1 MRSHRRV
8 PTASALAWLALPA
21 AALAWSSQVWIG
33 SWLWHPRRGAADLV
47 VHSLPGAAEEPASGA
62 ANSSSYASRPNWRKR
77 YRRVLPFD
85 EARRCVQAIGFGN
98 REEWD
103 EWVAEGKKSPFLGP
117 YVPSDPEAMYAEE
130 WQGWDDFLGCIL
142 PFSKA
147 RLVSRM
153 LGLQSQEAWY
163 TFVEDDPVRLR
174 SLRLPALPSIY
185 YSSEWQGYEDWLALP
200 NETLFPFLAAAWTPP
215 ELSPSDEFRNQEL
228 LQQSLFEEYYH
239 LGTGLAQVTPKLRE
253 MARAALTTW
262 PAIAFGIANGLYH
275 FCFYREDWDPDAGL
289 PPSAMLNIEDM
300 VLAEQLLQVSV
311 AFSRC
316 LDSAQ
321 DPQSFL
327 VGMCQQKLA
336 LLFLVQNELGASLAE
351 GRELKESARV
361 LRAAQEAFRLMK
373 ESPYHAMLGAIGWRL
388 PSHVALNDELYPRTF
403 GAVWP
408 SSSFPYAEFLESN
421 FEVFLQELQ
430 SILAE
435 EGLFEQLR
443 RAASNAEGLAVWPP
457 DTRGHIQLLD
467 GRDESLLL
475 PTCAFAQRSCALLA
489 SRPELADC
497 PRAAAFLARLEPG
510 AWLKPHLG
518 NSRRLA
524 AHLGLVTPPGAV
536 LNVGSA
542 RSLPWGA
549 GRTVIWDDTH
559 VHDARHAGKGTRY
572 ILQSFFCHPCEQKDL
587 YRGHPSPEVQS
598 LASDASCEFANPVR
612 AEVSRALRQ
621 EMDERERAYRAMPRM
636 TVNGIIL
643 LVLASGL
650 ALAQARLLRMQS
662 TGCLDRT
669 SKHFTTQPRLQ
680 TQTEPKGLVLAALGA
695 GPKYCS
701 ASQQKF
707 PAGEM
712 ADADVEE
719 LTQRPED
726 FDLPTVE
733 DAIRFMVTRF
743 LETTHRRKLHEIL
756 ACKWDRYQSAQAAVK
771 LLGQHGVELS
781 PEDEAHLSGLGDSEL
796 IDALV
801 QKIPEQSSEQFQ
813 AFFLE
818 LQLVVS
824 AALRI
829 RKGLEEA
836 KPDEVS
842 QALDDVELSNVGP
855 HVMKM
860 AVVQA
865 GSDVM
870 TLGLQHKAWI
880 QESQLKLSVLVRGQ
894 EEAMAA
900 KKKLAAANAVL
911 HNNTV
916 SQNEKAKKVVATFL
930 HGSVTALLKSVLAS
944 WLCIMRREKSE
955 TAVHREYRDR
965 IERMQKQL
973 AKCKQD
979 QLAMVRSMF
988 MRKSAAGILQLKRE
1002 LFATWRE
1009 EVEESKID
1017 NDVWLEVKKVERQLA
1032 ALKATQAG
1040 RMKQVIESVTAVS
1053 YTGLITACIRA
1064 WQGEVGTKRKEQELQ
1079 RWLVTTRKKLA
1090 QLQEANRSL
1099 TRTTCARLAEQFDV
1113 GLLSIAMRSWV
1124 QTLQEAKQ
1132 SSGMAESLSSVQGKL
1147 STFGAKNAVSALK
1160 TMEQASDYLDEILTL
1175 RCFHAWRLDQK
1186 MSMISSQ
1193 HGAVIEGKRTQ
1204 LQNVQYMFRT
1214 FALKLEAEA
1223 QEMKKHSWKRERRI
1237 HSKGENTVSLPD
1249 IHARPGA
1256 QQGPDEKGAIGAG
1269 AGLSGGDCSRSLGP
1283 PCVSLRLSEALA
1295 ASNSEGSGPEYEC
1308 SVASGRL
1315 GDVSRLPV
1323 KSPARV
1329 QPPMTRRFEWQHVR
1343 YRFARSPAHQHPVSG
1358 SQRAP
1363 VAPLPEACCCNLASW
1378 ALCIMQP
1385 AKKAR
1390 LCSSTVKAPKLVKV
1404 ATCNLNQWAMD
1415 FKGNLERVKESIKEA
1430 KAQGCSFRTGPELEI
1445 TGYGCEDHFLE
1456 NDTFLHAWSSM
1467 ADLLKTDLT
1476 DGILCDIGMPVM
1488 HRNVPYNC
1496 RVWVVNR
1503 SILGIRP
1510 KIFLANDGNYR
1521 EMRWFTPWHIDP
1533 GNPGFGELEEY
1544 FLPREIAE
1552 ITGNAKVPFG
1562 IFAVSTKDT
1571 CLATETC
1578 EELFTPDAP
1587 HIKLA
1592 LDGVEIIANGSGSH
1606 HQLRKLDKR
1615 IDLVRGA
1622 TSKSG
1627 GVYLYA
1633 NVKGCD
1639 GGRLYFDGCC
1649 MVWSNG
1655 KLLAQGTQFGM
1666 LDEIEVVVATVNLND
1681 VRSMR
1686 SNFIAR
1692 SYQAS
1697 STPTVHRVEVD
1708 FSLCHPDPL
1717 SISESQPIEPKI
1729 VNPMEEIAY
1738 GPSAWLWDYLRR
1750 SGQRGYFL
1758 PLSGGADS
1766 SSTAALVGIM
1776 CQRVFRELTEG
1787 TERSKA
1793 LVLADIR
1800 KVTRR
1805 PFYTPPSWQDFCGK
1819 IFVTCYMAS
1828 EHSGSET
1835 RSRAENLAKQI
1846 GANHTSIAIRPITD
1860 GIVKVFQ
1867 QCQFESDKIDKSKVK
1882 ADATWNQSGTE
1893 DIALQNIQARSRMVM
1908 AYFMAQLM
1916 PWATDKAM
1924 KGEVGPGWGSLLVL
1938 GSANVDEA
1946 LRGYYTKYDCS
1957 AADINPIG
1965 GINKRDLKAFLKWAA
1980 KEKGIGELEKVAN
1993 AVPTAELRPDKAHD
2007 PRSIWAMAAMNLR
2020 SGGPATWALVV
2031 ILGLGGAWLQPAKG
2045 PWVRHGRVGLRA
2057 TGGAEAVDTDDLLV
2071 ALGRNLWA
2079 AADELLEVS
2088 ATLAALGLVPRSD
2101 DGNSRKF
2108 SPLGLGSAAL
2118 ALRNAADNILDD
2130 DWENAMGEL
2139 EVASVSCEGYL
2150 PSAFM
2155 QGVVDLFSYEEP
2167 IPECEWSSARQ
2178 SFRGLSRNL
2187 FSIADRL
2194 GQSSNPLAE
2203 SLRYAGE
2210 KLRSAGKLFVEGGF
2224 QMPKD
2229 PRFSRGERGE
2239 WSSQSQQSYYGNF
2252 YSSTGPSPEA
2262 QLAEEAPPGTP
2273 AAKLVESIRLEIE
2286 DADAGGPQ
2294 ERRALLRKLVRRL
2307 HPDQNPG
2314 KEIEGGKKVEEQS
2327 DEKDMGMSYDE
2338 LGDLGHLRKVEKCGP
2353 LSTFLKLRQLWSHK
2367 TADWTGPQDNDRAIT
2382 PSIRVK
2388 EQPKSFDEKVAQK
2401 VKDFYFY
2408 NAINRHKMTTLTPSY
2423 HAENYSPDDNRFD
2436 LRPFLFPATFEAQF
2450 EAIDEAPQCQPEVG
2464 VACVCRSGQ
2473 WKNNKKE
2480 KAEGE
2485 EREGAS
2491 VLVLCSKGTCGF
2503 RSIQQ
2508 LVNDIITELLDSR
2521 PQPLTAPELR
2531 KNLKPRLVALILDSI
2546 AAEGLNLQLAN
2557 ESPQKAERGGR
2568 QRQGKAVAR
2577 FGSIP
2582 EQVTDS
2588 LARLVVR
2595 RQCSVCGIPHYLAV
2609 VDSEDGDSDAW
2620 ARAAFAPYRRRASA
2634 VVYAWTLAGGDDGPG
2649 VELVSEC
2656 ALANKDYAASAWG
2669 GFETYM
2675 SSLDQGLLALAAL
2688 VIGNHVGSLAYHA
2701 HDVDIVCMLLPA
2713 SHVSLEPPNPVAM
2726 LRYRTLLCFF
2736 LAVVLLCIFAN
2747 AAVLYRGGVWR
2758 AYFLPTEDVWDSI
2771 HEHGKGLAGGI
2782 WGYNQSKLENYT
2794 MMRYLYEKPY
2804 ESIWDVSCN
2813 VGFMLASLLKRH
2825 PGAKHYGTDISNV
2838 MVAATR
2844 ENCPSCMAT
2853 QFDLGNLVNPAISP
2867 QEVVYAAWHQEDA
2880 PRFFDVIL
2888 VSDVLLFIRWGGIPP
2903 ILLRCSCCCSMFR
2916 KWALPSQRAFINNI
2930 ASLAR
2935 DEVVF
2940 SYNQGNIIVST
2951 MMQELGIEFD
2961 KKHSIY
2967 KVPGAPVKSRDK
2979 PARSSRPLQ
2988 LGLADWL
2995 DFTKI
3000 SLYPADVVSDPL
3012 ELFFVVAWGIS
3023 SCLGWYA
3030 QLFAVA
3036 AGVDPLALP
3045 DSVAFRLQQL
3055 EKYFP
3060 WFFDN
3065 GQEFA
3070 SKILPQR
3077 LSQESMPFLP
3087 KEEVEMDDLSEKTP
3101 NYKPE
3106 GVLAAMVFSVL
3117 LLNFFM
3123 LGKPLLFLGH
3133 VVLMA
3138 AAFQAFLLLG
3148 TFSKSRAIAVQDR
3161 RSYELRITEP
3171 NVAWAFGIQFASAAP
3186 LHACNVQHSGSL
3198 LLYRWVS
3205 LHVREP
3211 LPGAQ
3216 VPCSPVIEVLLDRD
3230 LVPSEVTLALL
3241 FVMTFSGAAK
3251 MFAGLTSGNAD
3262 DVAKFHSHLG
3272 KTLYGF
3278 AGVSQ
3283 VLGYFMPELLSL
3295 LLTVILIASTS
3306 ATIAFLNGRSPEV
3319 VKRMKRFDNGS
3330 NESSWE
3336 PAREASL
3343 KVAKPTY
3350 RPAISSAATTR
3361 IESLRTITRR
3371 NSSITS
3377 IGAGMPRFEGPS
3389 GHEQE
3394 DNPYIQQDEKP
3405 PLMSM
3410 FAVAV
3415 FIIGTGGALLPNM
3428 QSYPHRLSIVR
3439 ACWKHLL
3446 SSCSLSFM

>member
-1 MRSHRRV
+1 MLAAVDPKFPMCFVQETHAEPSG
-8 PTASALAWLALPA
+8 PQGTADREQGSSLLGG
-21 AALAWSSQVWIG
+21 SQVWIG
-33 SWLWHPRRGAADLV
+33 SWLWRPRRGAADLV

-62 ANSSSYASRPNWRKR
+62 GNSSSYASRPNWRKR

-275 FCFYREDWDPDAGL
+275 FCFYREDGLGSSVASKYTSALVKDWDPDAGL

-321 DPQSFL
+321 DPQSFPEEFCFL

-361 LRAAQEAFRLMK
+361 LRAAQETFRLMK

-388 PSHVALNDELYPRTF
+388 PSDVALNDELYPRTF

-421 FEVFLQELQ
+421 FEVFLEELQ
-430 SILAE
+430 SIMAE

-443 RAASNAEGLAVWPP
+443 RAARNAEGLAVWPP

-536 LNVGSA
+536 LNVG
-542 RSLPWGA
+542 
-549 GRTVIWDDTH
+549 
-559 VHDARHAGKGTRY
+559 
-572 ILQSFFCHPCEQKDL
+572 
-587 YRGHPSPEVQS
+587 HPSPEVQS
-598 LASDASCEFANPVR
+598 MASDASCEFANPVR

-621 EMDERERAYRAMPRM
+621 EMDA
-636 TVNGIIL
+636 
-643 LVLASGL
+643 
-650 ALAQARLLRMQS
+650 ALMQS
-662 TGCLDRT
+662 IVESSQTERSQAAAHAKHRTQRVWGCLDRT

-680 TQTEPKGLVLAALGA
+680 TQTKPKGLVLAALGA

-1269 AGLSGGDCSRSLGP
+1269 AR
-1283 PCVSLRLSEALA
+1283 
-1295 ASNSEGSGPEYEC
+1295 EGC
-1308 SVASGRL
+1308 DDLGRL
-1315 GDVSRLPV
+1315 KSRRGHLVLPAFRCLPV

-1329 QPPMTRRFEWQHVR
+1329 QPPMTRRFEWQYVR
-1343 YRFARSPAHQHPVSG
+1343 YRFARSPADQHPVSG

-2007 PRSIWAMAAMNLR
+2007 PRSIWAMAAMSLR

-2150 PSAFM
+2150 PAAFM

-2353 LSTFLKLRQLWSHK
+2353 LSTFLKLRQLWSNK

-2450 EAIDEAPQCQPEVG
+2450 EAIDEAPHCQPEVG

-2473 WKNNKKE
+2473 WKKNKKE

-2577 FGSIP
+2577 FGYVP

-2595 RQCSVCGIPHYLAV
+2595 RQCSACGIPHYLAARILESLRAFLGLPEL
-2609 VDSEDGDSDAW
+2609 SEDGDSDAW
-2620 ARAAFAPYRRRASA
+2620 APPPEQPLHHIDDVPPLLSTRGRWQEAMMDQVSSWSAS
-2634 VVYAWTLAGGDDGPG
+2634 VT
-2649 VELVSEC
+2649 E

-2675 SSLDQGLLALAAL
+2675 NSLDQGLLALAAL
-2688 VIGNHVGSLAYHA
+2688 VIGSHVCSLAYRA
-2701 HDVDIVCMLLPA
+2701 HDVDIFCMLLPA

-2961 KKHSIY
+2961 KKYSIY
-2967 KVPGAPVKSRDK
+2967 KVAGAPVKSRDK

-3138 AAFQAFLLLG
+3138 AAFQAFLTAGLMSYASPNRMLPGLSGSNSPLLRHFTHA
-3148 TFSKSRAIAVQDR
+3148 TFNILVLFCSIGGFLCMYGSRFLAHKSPAPLSSKSSWIG
-3161 RSYELRITEP
+3161 T
-3171 NVAWAFGIQFASAAP
+3171 
-3186 LHACNVQHSGSL
+3186 
-3198 LLYRWVS
+3198 
-3205 LHVREP
+3205 LHVWT
-3211 LPGAQ
+3211 GY
-3216 VPCSPVIEVLLDRD
+3216 
-3230 LVPSEVTLALL
+3230 VTLALL

-3283 VLGYFMPELLSL
+3283 ALGYFMPELLPLWGSL

-3371 NSSITS
+3371 NSSIAS
-3377 IGAGMPRFEGPS
+3377 IGAGMPRFEGLS

-3410 FAVAV
+3410 FAVGV

-3428 QSYPHRLSIVR
+3428 QSYAHRLSVVR
-3439 ACWKHLL
+3439 A
-3446 SSCSLSFM
+3446 